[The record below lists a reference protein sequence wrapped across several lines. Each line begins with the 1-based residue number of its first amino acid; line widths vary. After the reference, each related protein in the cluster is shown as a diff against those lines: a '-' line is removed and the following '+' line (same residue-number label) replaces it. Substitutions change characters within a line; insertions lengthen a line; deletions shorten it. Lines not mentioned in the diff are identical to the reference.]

1 MTDAALINWI
11 FSCCFVYPIKQLSFY
26 LTRFCWVNPWTPNRL
41 LTWELT
47 IKVWFLQHGFE
58 CSPSK
63 RYKMAYTRG
72 VQAVPERDL
81 FKIWWGMQI
90 CTSTQKLSGWKWTCY
105 CLLWFPQGTMLKGE
119 LQISSSANASKN
131 TARNKWQEQSY
142 SAENSCCHACPADA
156 VYVPGYTAAANAHI
170 SCRSSIRNK
179 YSF

>member
-105 CLLWFPQGTMLKGE
+105 CLLWFPQGKEGLLMTFRYLYV
-119 LQISSSANASKN
+119 LWRCVHVNQFLLPF
-131 TARNKWQEQSY
+131 T
-142 SAENSCCHACPADA
+142 NS
-156 VYVPGYTAAANAHI
+156 VYNL
-170 SCRSSIRNK
+170 
-179 YSF
+179 